1 MSIPFYRY
9 LEVGLYAILNL
20 LPFLLIAMY
29 PFRHRLRF
37 SYGVTWTLIG
47 GLIVIQQCL
56 GILAA
61 FSPVGSEIMSLMS
74 TVIYAGFFVLAIKD
88 NIGRLAFVL
97 LVFSNLGNLVTV
109 CAKFLEGL
117 IFGDLALEAY
127 RWSMNVCM
135 LIMHSII
142 TVPVASYVRKH
153 FTSSVPIR
161 TGTWNYLWAV
171 PGTFYAI
178 WFYHLYFTGRGGLE
192 VALDIHHTSFLVI
205 INLGAFVVY
214 HISIRLLL
222 EQKKSHDLAK
232 NNYLLTLQTL
242 QYENL
247 QQRINEARRA
257 KHDVRHH
264 VHLLQEY
271 LRSGKLQELEAYL
284 DKYSV
289 SLPDTQSLVY
299 CQHYETNALLGY
311 YTQQAREKGIQTDVR
326 VLFPETLRLPETTV
340 SVVLGN
346 LMENAIQAS
355 SEITIGEKKISV
367 QGRVSGG
374 FVFLEVANHYNGTLK
389 KTKDGEYLSTKHK
402 GQGLGLDSV
411 SQLVHYHNGV
421 IEVDTKD
428 QMFRVSVM
436 LQEQHGTD
444 TTSHSE

>member
-9 LEVGLYAILNL
+9 LEVGLFAILNL
-20 LPFLLIAMY
+20 VPFLLTAMY

-47 GLIVIQQCL
+47 SLIAIQQCL

-74 TVIYAGFFVLAIKD
+74 TVIYAGFFILAIKD

-109 CAKFLEGL
+109 CAKFLEGV

-142 TVPVASYVRKH
+142 TVPVAFYVRKH

-161 TGTWNYLWAV
+161 TGTWHYLWAV

-178 WFYHLYFTGRGGLE
+178 WFYHLYFTGHSGLE

-205 INLGAFVVY
+205 INLGAFAVY
-214 HISIRLLL
+214 HTAIRLLL
-222 EQKKSHDLAK
+222 EQKKSHDLTE

-242 QYENL
+242 QHENL
-247 QQRINEARRA
+247 QQRINEARQA

-264 VHLLQEY
+264 TQLIREY
-271 LRSGKLQELEAYL
+271 LRDGKLQELEAYVEQYC
-284 DKYSV
+284 DA
-289 SLPDTQSLVY
+289 LPDAQSVLY
-299 CQHYETNALLGY
+299 CGHYETNVLLGHFA
-311 YTQQAREKGIQTDVR
+311 QRAQAEGIEMDIFVQ
-326 VLFPETLRLPETTV
+326 FPEKIALPETTL
-340 SVVLGN
+340 SVILGN
-346 LMENAIQAS
+346 LLENAIDGCK
-355 SEITIGEKKISV
+355 TVKTGEKKLKVRGKAASGFIYLEISNTF
-367 QGRVSGG
+367 SGT
-374 FVFLEVANHYNGTLK
+374 VK
-389 KTKDGEYLSTKHK
+389 KNKAGEYTSTKSH
-402 GQGLGLDSV
+402 GQGLGLRSV
-411 SQLVHYHNGV
+411 AQLVEFHQGV
-421 IEVDTKD
+421 MDIDHQD
-428 QMFRVSVM
+428 GLFQVSVM
-436 LQEQHGTD
+436 IQEKK
-444 TTSHSE
+444 EA